1 MRVFGSREASPSTT
15 RPTRRVVSWGI
26 ENGGRHPKSRRRSSK
41 MVMRASSEDTTPDEP
56 TEGGIPLRNLRR
68 DTSAQEYVDLKKS
81 LFKNTGLYAAG
92 LVAYST
98 LGYGLGNGISAAIG
112 GVSSLVYLNLLCEHV
127 DKLSSKETDDP
138 DDLMYTRNL
147 VYEPVTDVGAML
159 GGAFGKYFPFNTF
172 H

>member
-1 MRVFGSREASPSTT
+1 
-15 RPTRRVVSWGI
+15 
-26 ENGGRHPKSRRRSSK
+26 
-41 MVMRASSEDTTPDEP
+41 MVMRASSEDTTPEEP